1 MKTIA
6 LFFGSFNPIHNAHLK
21 VVQDVIKSY
30 PEIDELWFVVSPQNP
45 FKEQSGLA
53 PEDDRL
59 KMVKLAVGGET
70 KIKASDFEFYLPKP
84 SFTVNTMSELS
95 KKFPDNKF
103 ILIFGTDVVNEL
115 GKWKDY
121 KKITDNYEIIVFIRD
136 DQKISDKIKKKVK
149 IYGTINSDMP
159 NSSTEIRSLIK
170 SKKPFRYLVPKLVE
184 EYIKENNL
192 YI

>member
-1 MKTIA
+1 
-6 LFFGSFNPIHNAHLK
+6 
-21 VVQDVIKSY
+21 
-30 PEIDELWFVVSPQNP
+30 
-45 FKEQSGLA
+45 
-53 PEDDRL
+53 
-59 KMVKLAVGGET
+59 
-70 KIKASDFEFYLPKP
+70 
-84 SFTVNTMSELS
+84 TMSELS